1 MRLVFHW
8 TVKVSFI
15 GDVRLYLKG
24 NVLKLLDM
32 QGLMISGTRDPYNTV
47 DSGAGF
53 VLCWQGS
60 PEICVG
66 YENPQKELIQV
77 ISEGMLIAVPK

>member
-1 MRLVFHW
+1 
-8 TVKVSFI
+8 VKVSFI
-15 GDVRLYLKG
+15 GDVRLYMKG
-24 NVLKLLDM
+24 NVLKLLDT
-32 QGLMISGTRDPYNTV
+32 QWLMILGTRDPYNTL

-60 PEICVG
+60 PKILIG

-77 ISEGMLIAVPK
+77 ISEGMLIAVPQ

>member
-1 MRLVFHW
+1 
-8 TVKVSFI
+8 
-15 GDVRLYLKG
+15 
-24 NVLKLLDM
+24 
-32 QGLMISGTRDPYNTV
+32 MILGTRDPYNTL
-47 DSGAGF
+47 DSGAGL

-60 PEICVG
+60 PEIRVG

>member
-1 MRLVFHW
+1 M
-8 TVKVSFI
+8 
-15 GDVRLYLKG
+15 KG
-24 NVLKLLDM
+24 NVLELFDT
-32 QGLMISGTRDPYNTV
+32 QWLMILGTRDPYNTL

-60 PEICVG
+60 PKILIG

-77 ISEGMLIAVPK
+77 ISEGMLIAVPQ